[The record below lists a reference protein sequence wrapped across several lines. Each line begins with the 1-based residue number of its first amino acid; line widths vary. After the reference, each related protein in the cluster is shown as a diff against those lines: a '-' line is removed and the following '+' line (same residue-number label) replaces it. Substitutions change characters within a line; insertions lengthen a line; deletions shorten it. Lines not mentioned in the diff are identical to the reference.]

1 MKIKKGFIKRKII
14 EEYVVV
20 PTGKQNA
27 DRRVII
33 RLNET
38 GSDIWDCILK
48 GKTPL
53 EISDFLVGKYEVEQ
67 DRAIVSVN
75 DFIEKL
81 KKESLVDDE

>member
-53 EISDFLVGKYEVEQ
+53 EIADFLADKYEVAQ
-67 DRAIVSVN
+67 DKAIISVN
-75 DFIEKL
+75 GFIEKL
-81 KKESLVDDE
+81 KKENLVDDE